1 MVKCVIFSW
10 RNSKTVIN
18 YINKEKTNFGVFI
31 AHGINEIRNSFKTK
45 QWFYVPTNQ
54 NVADNLTRYKGFD
67 NLTNRSRWCVGPD
80 FLHKEVA
87 SESLST
93 NCIINNKQDHTVLPN
108 NITNKHLKNKET
120 KVTSS
125 TCKQKSNLAS
135 KINWERYSSFFTL
148 ANHPEWIIKLKVN
161 WIKRKRGAL
170 IRESFSFLTAIECN
184 KIQSTVIMNVST
196 QQFKNSYS
204 TPNFPQWFDKSRR

>member
-1 MVKCVIFSW
+1 M
-10 RNSKTVIN
+10 
-18 YINKEKTNFGVFI
+18 
-31 AHGINEIRNSFKTK
+31 
-45 QWFYVPTNQ
+45 
-54 NVADNLTRYKGFD
+54 
-67 NLTNRSRWCVGPD
+67 
-80 FLHKEVA
+80 
-87 SESLST
+87 
-93 NCIINNKQDHTVLPN
+93 LPN

-170 IRESFSFLTAIECN
+170 IRESFSFLTAIELA
-184 KIQSTVIMNVST
+184 SSRTLPLHAM
-196 QQFKNSYS
+196 QQDSKHCHHEC
-204 TPNFPQWFDKSRR
+204 